1 MYIPVYFL
9 KWFFLPDKFAI
20 FISSTLY
27 ALRSHTSVVPYY
39 PQANGQAENTNK
51 IIKTTLTKMV
61 NANRMDWDTK
71 LYATLWAYDT
81 AYKVT
86 TKYTPYSL
94 VFGTETLLPLTFI

>member
-1 MYIPVYFL
+1 
-9 KWFFLPDKFAI
+9 
-20 FISSTLY
+20 
-27 ALRSHTSVVPYY
+27 
-39 PQANGQAENTNK
+39 
-51 IIKTTLTKMV
+51 MV

-94 VFGTETLLPLTFI
+94 VFGTETLRPLTFIWNEEILQ